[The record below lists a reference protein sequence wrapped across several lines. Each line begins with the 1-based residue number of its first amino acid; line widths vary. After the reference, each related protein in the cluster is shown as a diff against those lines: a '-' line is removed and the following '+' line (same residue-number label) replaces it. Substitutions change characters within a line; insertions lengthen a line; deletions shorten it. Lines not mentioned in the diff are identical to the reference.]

1 MTENKKQKP
10 KKSPMSRTKLRANE
24 LVINTL
30 RCIQFYD
37 WLTAYQIA
45 KLILKNDTKKPVHQI
60 KRILKRLVRDKY
72 VDEYI
77 LLASGSKNIKAYKI
91 RRRGNFLLKQHH
103 SVIGISRAGI
113 NAKSRQYHRFIT
125 NEILI
130 EFISGQKLN
139 GGCYYGWERMS
150 ELNNISVDCVFT
162 ELQMATS
169 KTVINIQL
177 GNLPDCAIKDN
188 DENHLLIIE
197 VENSVRNIKNKKSQL
212 RAWLDPFISATMDG
226 GNKSVWPDKPDSDND
241 WSSFLY
247 STQLFVCSNEE
258 IFRAIYRHVFR
269 MVYENIREDHE
280 TYVEYSELSP
290 EMLTNDVIIDARKR
304 LKVIKKKILNIEGK
318 IFFVV
323 LNGKKR
329 WTEPFQGSNLYTI
342 DDRDDYNRAFK
353 RQSTLLTPPDIFNYQ
368 YKQLDEQR
376 PTLFSRLRPW

>member
-1 MTENKKQKP
+1 MTDNKKQ
-10 KKSPMSRTKLRANE
+10 KSPMSRANLRANE

-91 RRRGNFLLKQHH
+91 RRRGNFLLEQHH

-113 NAKSRQYHRFIT
+113 NAKSHQYHRFIA

-130 EFISGQKLN
+130 EFISGQRLN
-139 GGCYYGWERMS
+139 GEHFYSWGSGS
-150 ELNNISVDCVFT
+150 ALDNISVDCIFT
-162 ELQMATS
+162 ELQMARS
-169 KTVINIQL
+169 KMVVNIKF

-197 VENSVRNIKNKKSQL
+197 VENSVRNIKNKDSRL
-212 RAWLDPFISATMDG
+212 RAWLDPFIIQTMHS
-226 GNKSVWPDKPDSDND
+226 GNRSMWPDKPNSDND
-241 WSSFLY
+241 WTSFLY

-269 MVYENIREDHE
+269 IVYENIREDHE
-280 TYVEYSELSP
+280 IYVEYCELSP
-290 EMLTNDVIIDARKR
+290 ELLTNNLIIDAQKR
-304 LKVIKKKILNIEGK
+304 FKSIKKKILNIEDK

-323 LNGKKR
+323 LDGKKS
-329 WTEPFQGSNLYTI
+329 WTSPFQDSNLYAI

-353 RQSTLLTPPDIFNYQ
+353 RPSTLLTPPNIFNYRD
-368 YKQLDEQR
+368 KQFGEPLGKPLGE
-376 PTLFSRLRPW
+376 P